1 MAVYAVFTKYFQ
13 VKFHEIF
20 SFLLFSNWNQIEAIK
35 NINRGNRE
43 IDTES
48 EICSVIIPPPLPPV
62 QSHAVLEKSLGIPI
76 PRTPARTPKFSTTST
91 GSTTS
96 GGSMPAPPLP
106 TRTSSKLVSHKKCY
120 DLYQKI
126 RVLFQSL

>member
-1 MAVYAVFTKYFQ
+1 M
-13 VKFHEIF
+13 
-20 SFLLFSNWNQIEAIK
+20 
-35 NINRGNRE
+35 NRGNRE
-43 IDTES
+43 IDAES

-106 TRTSSKLVSHKKCY
+106 TRTSSKLVSQRKYHVSKNQSFISKSM
-120 DLYQKI
+120 
-126 RVLFQSL
+126 RVLPVYKIENQN

>member
-1 MAVYAVFTKYFQ
+1 M
-13 VKFHEIF
+13 
-20 SFLLFSNWNQIEAIK
+20 
-35 NINRGNRE
+35 NRGNRE
-43 IDTES
+43 IDAES

-106 TRTSSKLVSHKKCY
+106 TRTSSKLVSQKKCE